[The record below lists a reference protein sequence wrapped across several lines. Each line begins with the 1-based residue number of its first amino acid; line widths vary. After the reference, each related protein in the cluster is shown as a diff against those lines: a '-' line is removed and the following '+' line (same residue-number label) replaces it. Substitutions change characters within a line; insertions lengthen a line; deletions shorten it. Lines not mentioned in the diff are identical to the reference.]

1 MSRIDVHASKWNG
14 LPHGSP
20 GGTVTWSFAAPN
32 GFNEFDAALSD
43 PDLRTLAARAFEAW
57 AQVADIVFAFAGEGP
72 SGIEI
77 GWSDL
82 DGPGGT
88 LAETLSSRRGGEQL
102 RAAVRLDLNE
112 SWSADPGLARSDQE
126 NAYAVLAHEIGHALG
141 LGHDSRSGALM
152 HAIAGEATD
161 LTLRDVARAAALYGP
176 AQGAAGPSD
185 DILAG
190 EGGANRL
197 RGGGGDDL
205 LAGFGG
211 GDRLLGGA
219 GADLLRGGLG
229 SDRLLGGLGRDR
241 LEGGRGGD
249 ALLGRRGDD
258 RLEGEAGR
266 DLLRGGAGEDRLRG
280 GDGQDRLTGGAGAD
294 VFVLDNAAG
303 RRDRVAD
310 FAPGE
315 DRLRVLSG
323 AERFEDLA
331 LRDRA
336 EGVLVRDGD
345 ARILLEGVS
354 TGALDTDDVLV

>member
-249 ALLGRRGDD
+249 
-258 RLEGEAGR
+258 
-266 DLLRGGAGEDRLRG
+266 
-280 GDGQDRLTGGAGAD
+280 QDRLTGGAGAD